1 MKFVAEM
8 VAIYSASRWLVLS
21 SANEF
26 TLNESIFN
34 SIVSLE
40 LSGIGKVQESLRSLL
55 KTITVVVSV

>member
-26 TLNESIFN
+26 TLNESISN